1 MVYREDTVN
10 YDDPYNGSTATTADL
25 VPDMQ
30 RKPREAHSKIL
41 ISISGWRSFKILL
54 FVQDFKIIFRV
65 L

>member
-41 ISISGWRSFKILL
+41 TCRENPGRHTAKY
-54 FVQDFKIIFRV
+54 
-65 L
+65 